1 MKKLSKSISSLDVTD
16 LFDQSEWD
24 NGGGPLSDESLQSL
38 GLEDITGS
46 HIALSEYCGL
56 GDVGGFYRA
65 TDGSYWRAD
74 FFPGDE
80 VILNQIS
87 AEEIEKIKEDYEEQ

>member
-16 LFDQSEWD
+16 LFDQSVWD

-46 HIALSEYCGL
+46 HIALVEYCGL
-56 GDVGGFYRA
+56 GDIGGFYQA
-65 TDGSYWRAD
+65 KDKSLWRAD
-74 FFPGDE
+74 VDPDDS
-80 VILNQIS
+80 LTLTQIS
-87 AEEIEKIKEDYEEQ
+87 QAEIDKIKNSGE